1 MFPTEKDHLWL
12 SFSSELF
19 ATKMNTVINLDIVQ
33 TTFLSLVQ
41 SVGLTKEKI
50 MSEEDEHGRCHWS
63 INHDASLSLEFCKNL
78 QALTSLFEFS
88 NRARLSGDDL
98 TAYCAL
104 MRAGLHALTL
114 QDVFEEIM
122 NDVDKVL
129 YGDKRFVWPS
139 IPEGYQIPQYLLAA
153 GADAIKRVNGP
164 DDTAGRDGLMLSK
177 DATGEIVVMGKDRI
191 DAIRKT
197 FIELAE
203 SIGVTREEMDKAK
216 DENDHFEWRI
226 DYNSSLGDRLERY
239 LGQLFLS
246 VEVHRLATHENDH
259 LAAYLALK
267 DVGTHA
273 RSISEL
279 FGDIKADAHKVS
291 IFDER
296 FAWPDI
302 PDDYRFPEHLVMSGG
317 C

>member
-1 MFPTEKDHLWL
+1 MSTI
-12 SFSSELF
+12 
-19 ATKMNTVINLDIVQ
+19 MNLDLIQ
-33 TTFLSLVQ
+33 TTFLTLIQ
-41 SVGLTKEKI
+41 SVGLTKAEI

-63 INHDASLSLEFCKNL
+63 INHDASLSWEFCKNL

-104 MRAGLHALTL
+104 MRAALHALTL

-191 DAIRKT
+191 DVIRKT

-291 IFDER
+291 IFDVR
-296 FAWPDI
+296 FSWPDI
-302 PDDYRFPEHLVMSGG
+302 PDDYKFPEHLVMSGG